1 MNKILNMM
9 MIGAMAAAVTF
20 GGDMNQI
27 DQLEKR
33 AKEFEAKALK
43 YEAEADQLAKKEGY
57 NPMRHKWPAMAQ
69 GPADQA
75 RAKALQAKRAA
86 AETREMIA
94 KEKAKNG
101 KGSSIA
107 Q

>member
-1 MNKILNMM
+1 
-9 MIGAMAAAVTF
+9 
-20 GGDMNQI
+20 
-27 DQLEKR
+27 
-33 AKEFEAKALK
+33 
-43 YEAEADQLAKKEGY
+43 
-57 NPMRHKWPAMAQ
+57 MRHKWPAMAQ